1 MKTLNTSANRTA
13 EELRCGIPTLRR
25 TPEVGYFQRETSR
38 GKNDSLFLPAFVAYM
53 NRFQSSPEE
62 RGLSAKFG
70 NEYDRYKQGVRRW
83 L

>member
-53 NRFQSSPEE
+53 NRF
-62 RGLSAKFG
+62 
-70 NEYDRYKQGVRRW
+70 
-83 L
+83 